1 MDWFNEKGDNTGE
14 NVLYWKWWVVPLGRS
29 LGNSYLCYETFGT
42 FRHIW
47 MCYEEFIWYLGFSFN
62 LNASKFLNVQLV
74 LYPMLKKNG
83 NGNRYKL
90 IFNPV
95 RAIKMQHE
103 IGFTCIMLNDKV
115 TNKRVKKGC
124 YENPMDGF
132 NHCINILI
140 KMLSLYGTHN
150 G

>member
-1 MDWFNEKGDNTGE
+1 M
-14 NVLYWKWWVVPLGRS
+14 
-29 LGNSYLCYETFGT
+29 
-42 FRHIW
+42 
-47 MCYEEFIWYLGFSFN
+47 
-62 LNASKFLNVQLV
+62 QLV
-74 LYPMLKKNG
+74 LNPMLKKNG

-90 IFNPV
+90 ILNPV

-124 YENPMDGF
+124 YENLMDGF

-140 KMLSLYGTHN
+140 KNVILIWHSQWITV
-150 G
+150 